1 MTFPSGNSRARTARM
16 AHPRRPPMHAAALCE
31 RLGVKFPGPTR
42 RSLPE
47 RGVAAISALPLKAD
61 IHRKGRH
68 VPKVPIGV
76 IASDDRKRKRPPT
89 EVAYFGFSAFM
100 CRT

>member
-1 MTFPSGNSRARTARM
+1 MVSFPLRTDLVTV
-16 AHPRRPPMHAAALCE
+16 HP
-31 RLGVKFPGPTR
+31 
-42 RSLPE
+42 
-47 RGVAAISALPLKAD
+47 
-61 IHRKGRH
+61 H
-68 VPKVPIGV
+68 VSKVPIGV

>member
-1 MTFPSGNSRARTARM
+1 MATRMPDGSGVRREFHAPFYERPRLRRFGLLSRQ
-16 AHPRRPPMHAAALCE
+16 
-31 RLGVKFPGPTR
+31 
-42 RSLPE
+42 SLPK